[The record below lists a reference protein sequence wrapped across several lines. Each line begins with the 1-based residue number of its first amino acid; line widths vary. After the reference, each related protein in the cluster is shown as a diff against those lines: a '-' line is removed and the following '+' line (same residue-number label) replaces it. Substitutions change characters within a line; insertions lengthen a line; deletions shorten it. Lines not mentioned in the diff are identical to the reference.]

1 MNKNR
6 IDSFSDGVIAIIIT
20 IMVLE
25 MKTPHEA
32 TWKAIIDLLPVLIS
46 YAFSYTFVAIYWGNH
61 HHLLHTL
68 PKATSNAIWAN
79 LTFLFFLSLI
89 PFTTAW
95 MGETHFGKIPVFF
108 YALNLIFTAI
118 SYFILQQVIIK
129 SWKHE
134 TQLMTALKKQEKKG
148 IYSLVIYLIA
158 LAFALFIPLISAVC
172 FVVVSIL
179 WLIPDKNIEKALN
192 EN

>member
-1 MNKNR
+1 
-6 IDSFSDGVIAIIIT
+6 
-20 IMVLE
+20 
-25 MKTPHEA
+25 
-32 TWKAIIDLLPVLIS
+32 
-46 YAFSYTFVAIYWGNH
+46 
-61 HHLLHTL
+61 LHTL